1 MTAAIVKRI
10 LHRKQIQDAKA
21 RWEAD
26 KLISQHHIAEKA
38 AWVAMCK
45 RTAPGMDPL
54 NPDYRS
60 ADSYVDNDGA
70 QYYTQWTWDDVTKD
84 HIRQLNKWTAHDRAE
99 EDGAR
104 ADYYGL
110 LHECEGEAVGLESIR
125 ASIEE
130 LKEQFRD

>member
-1 MTAAIVKRI
+1 M
-10 LHRKQIQDAKA
+10 QIQDAKA

-38 AWVAMCK
+38 LWVAI
-45 RTAPGMDPL
+45 G
-54 NPDYRS
+54 

-70 QYYTQWTWDDVTKD
+70 KYYTQWTWDDDTKD
-84 HIRQLNKWTAHDRAE
+84 HIRQLNKWTTDDRAE

>member
-1 MTAAIVKRI
+1 
-10 LHRKQIQDAKA
+10 
-21 RWEAD
+21 
-26 KLISQHHIAEKA
+26 
-38 AWVAMCK
+38 
-45 RTAPGMDPL
+45 MDPL